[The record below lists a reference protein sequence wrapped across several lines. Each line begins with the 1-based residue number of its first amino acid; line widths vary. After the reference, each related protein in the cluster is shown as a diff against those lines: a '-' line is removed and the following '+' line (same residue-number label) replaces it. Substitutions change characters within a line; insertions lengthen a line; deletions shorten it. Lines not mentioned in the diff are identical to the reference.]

1 MVVPTGRRERL
12 KEDYCWIDSMM
23 NRFCMFY
30 LAKSQQLQILAQK
43 FKKLA
48 KCCKK
53 LFSTFFAD
61 FEWII
66 LQKCIFCKRFK
77 VFFTFVTGVFMK
89 QMYTRLFRSLTL
101 SISISIE
108 MSQQFWK
115 KQELNFYPWFHRNFL
130 LLFSKYFLPC
140 KGTFSTKIIKTYNY

>member
-77 VFFTFVTGVFMK
+77 FFFH
-89 QMYTRLFRSLTL
+89 LCDRSFHEANVHTSL
-101 SISISIE
+101 SIFNFKHFHIDRNVSVFERNKSWTLICRFIETFCCCSVSISYL
-108 MSQQFWK
+108 SRVHFQQK
-115 KQELNFYPWFHRNFL
+115 L
-130 LLFSKYFLPC
+130 SKH
-140 KGTFSTKIIKTYNY
+140 NV